1 MPSDEGAF
9 AWSEQDTR
17 WMTETIDPSF
27 LAATTSSNDGATNT
41 TAHYNTQASNQHA
54 DNAFTA
60 CGTFFANNLIET
72 EQQIYTAL
80 HDTDASPQTIWSVSA
95 EEQGSG
101 DSTNITPS
109 SSASPFEVLQHQ
121 VDLQPKAYG
130 THHAN
135 TLRQEHTHHAQ
146 NTHTKNPNIPAKR
159 RRGRPR
165 IYPQSSSDHSNSS
178 ERSSLISHIKTATL
192 QHHATAVSHNPF
204 DPRQDTPAVY
214 HEAPASQNDP
224 ENNVSEH
231 QHTGPSERQ
240 QTASA
245 PPRRPRG
252 RPPIYPRP
260 PNFSTSPTPPSPL
273 TLTRESNRL
282 AAQRFRMRQDTYTSN
297 LTSEAEE
304 LEGKNKELKREV
316 KELREKVIEL
326 KYGVLKHGEGGC
338 REVLEGVVGNVGGGG
353 GGVRREDGGEEEEKE
368 GEGDEIQIE
377 DKVFPSVLSSNL
389 R

>member
-9 AWSEQDTR
+9 TWSEQDTR

-41 TAHYNTQASNQHA
+41 TAHYNTQASSQDAH
-54 DNAFTA
+54 NAFTA
-60 CGTFFANNLIET
+60 CGTFFANNSIDT
-72 EQQIYTAL
+72 ERQLYTAL
-80 HDTDASPQTIWSVSA
+80 HDTDASPQTTWSIST
-95 EEQGSG
+95 EEQGRG

-121 VDLQPKAYG
+121 VDSQQKAAYESR
-130 THHAN
+130 HVVKPPY
-135 TLRQEHTHHAQ
+135 EHTHHAQ
-146 NTHTKNPNIPAKR
+146 NTHITNPNIFAKR

-178 ERSSLISHIKTATL
+178 GSNSLVSHSNTATL
-192 QHHATAVSHNPF
+192 YHHASAIPQNPF
-204 DPRQDTPAVY
+204 DPHFDASSTY
-214 HEAPASQNDP
+214 HEASASQNAP

-231 QHTGPSERQ
+231 QHTWPDAQQ

-260 PNFSTSPTPPSPL
+260 ANFSTSPTPPSPL
-273 TLTRESNRL
+273 TQTRESNRL
-282 AAQRFRMRQDTYTSN
+282 AAQRLRMRQDTYTSN

-338 REVLEGVVGNVGGGG
+338 REVLEGVVGNVGGGA
-353 GGVRREDGGEEEEKE
+353 RREDGGEEKEKE
-368 GEGDEIQIE
+368 EEGDE
-377 DKVFPSVLSSNL
+377 V
-389 R
+389 

>member
-9 AWSEQDTR
+9 TWSEQDTR

-41 TAHYNTQASNQHA
+41 TAHYNNQASNEHA
-54 DNAFTA
+54 HNDFTA
-60 CGTFFANNLIET
+60 CGTFLANNSIET
-72 EQQIYTAL
+72 EQHLYTAL
-80 HDTDASPQTIWSVSA
+80 HDTDASSQTIWSVSA
-95 EEQGSG
+95 GEQELEA
-101 DSTNITPS
+101 STSTTPS
-109 SSASPFEVLQHQ
+109 SSASPFEVLQQQ
-121 VDLQPKAYG
+121 VDSQPKAYG

-146 NTHTKNPNIPAKR
+146 KTHINNPNIPAKR

-178 ERSSLISHIKTATL
+178 GSNSLISHSNTATL
-192 QHHATAVSHNPF
+192 QHHASAIPQNPF
-204 DPRQDTPAVY
+204 DLHHDASSTY
-214 HEAPASQNDP
+214 HEASASQNAP

-231 QHTGPSERQ
+231 QHTWPDAQQ

-260 PNFSTSPTPPSPL
+260 ANFSTSPTPPSPL
-273 TLTRESNRL
+273 TKTRESNRL

-338 REVLEGVVGNVGGGG
+338 REVLEGVVGNVGGGD
-353 GGVRREDGGEEEEKE
+353 RREDGGEEEEKE
-368 GEGDEIQIE
+368 EEGDEI
-377 DKVFPSVLSSNL
+377 
-389 R
+389 

>member
-1 MPSDEGAF
+1 MPSDEEAF

-27 LAATTSSNDGATNT
+27 LAAITSSNDGAINT
-41 TAHYNTQASNQHA
+41 AAHYNIQASNQ
-54 DNAFTA
+54 NAHSDFTA
-60 CGTFFANNLIET
+60 CGNLFANNPIGT

-80 HDTDASPQTIWSVSA
+80 HGTDASPQTIWSTST
-95 EEQGSG
+95 EEQGRG

-121 VDLQPKAYG
+121 VDSQPKAYE

-146 NTHTKNPNIPAKR
+146 NTHVKNPNIPAKR

-165 IYPQSSSDHSNSS
+165 IYPQPSSDHSNSS
-178 ERSSLISHIKTATL
+178 GRSSLISHSNTATL
-192 QHHATAVSHNPF
+192 QHHASAIPQNPF
-204 DPRQDTPAVY
+204 DPHHDASSTY
-214 HEAPASQNDP
+214 HEASASQNDP

-231 QHTGPSERQ
+231 QHTGPDAQQ
-240 QTASA
+240 QTTSA

-252 RPPIYPRP
+252 RPQIFPRP

-338 REVLEGVVGNVGGGG
+338 RAVLEGVVGNVGGGVG
-353 GGVRREDGGEEEEKE
+353 REDGGEEEEKE
-368 GEGDEIQIE
+368 EEGDEI
-377 DKVFPSVLSSNL
+377 
-389 R
+389 